1 VTKDGGGVDALK
13 RCPKRVGLSLMTGIA
28 LAAGFSLMTGI
39 ALAAGLSLITGIALA
54 AALLAGNRH
63 ALLVG
68 CSQGGET
75 SELSTPSAP
84 VTPSCANE
92 RSRHSSTSLSTIQ
105 ASSTSSPS
113 AADEESAIA
122 NNFGQSLHTTIT
134 ATASTPEQS
143 PEVDALPCG
152 LCL

>member
-92 RSRHSSTSLSTIQ
+92 RSRNSSSLSTIQ
-105 ASSTSSPS
+105 AFSTSSPS
-113 AADEESAIA
+113 AADEESATA
-122 NNFGQSLHTTIT
+122 KNFGQSPHATIT